1 MVDELLTTAGVQHR
15 QNRFVKPPAETYALW
30 MDDISTDGPD
40 CAPTSIFTH
49 DITIELYEY
58 TPDAEAEAAIESAM
72 SEKGLRWT
80 KQDRYW
86 IEVEQLY
93 QVIYE
98 FSYIEKRRK

>member
-1 MVDELLTTAGVQHR
+1 MVSELLKAAGVKHR
-15 QNRFVKPPAETYALW
+15 RNRFVSPPNVTYALW
-30 MDDISTDGPD
+30 MDDLSTDGPD

-58 TPDAEAEAAIESAM
+58 TPDDDAEAAIEAVLT
-72 SEKGLRWT
+72 EAGLHWS

-98 FSYIEKRRK
+98 FTYIEKRRN

>member
-15 QNRFVKPPAETYALW
+15 QNRFVRPPQTTYALW
-30 MDDISTDGPD
+30 MDDITADGPD

-58 TPDAEAEAAIESAM
+58 EPDDAAEEAIEAAMNDA
-72 SEKGLRWT
+72 GLHWT

-93 QVIYE
+93 QVIYD

>member
-1 MVDELLTTAGVQHR
+1 MVEELLAKTGVKHR
-15 QNRFVKPPAETYALW
+15 RNRFVKPPAVTYALW
-30 MDDISTDGPD
+30 MDDISTDGAD
-40 CAPTSIFTH
+40 CAPVGIFTH

-58 TPDAEAEAAIESAM
+58 TPDDAAEEAIEAELTAA
-72 SEKGLRWT
+72 KLHWT

-98 FSYIEKRRK
+98 FSYIEKRRN

>member
-1 MVDELLTTAGVQHR
+1 MVSELLTKAGVKHR
-15 QNRFVKPPAETYALW
+15 KNRFVKPPAVTYALW
-30 MDDISTDGPD
+30 MDDITADGPD

-49 DITIELYEY
+49 DITIEVYEY
-58 TPDAEAEAAIESAM
+58 EPDDAVEAAIEDVLNEA
-72 SEKGLRWT
+72 GLHWT